1 MRAAPALD
9 AHREKK
15 VNTYEFVSS
24 WVTQQLAGRPGRVLD
39 YGCGAGQIIKQLR
52 TAGVDAWGCDVF
64 YEGGDYST
72 QIPAELQPFIRRITV
87 AAIPYEDS
95 RFDIVL
101 SNQVFEH
108 VPDMDE
114 ALREIARV
122 LKPGGTALNVFPDR
136 GVWREGH
143 CGIPFLHWFPKGTK
157 LRVYYAACLRSL
169 GLGNFTEGK
178 SIMHWSRD
186 FCDWLDKWTYYR
198 TRDDIHERFNRV
210 IGETTH
216 AEEQWLRARFNGRFD
231 AMPTELQR
239 FIVRKMAGL
248 TLVSVKAAH

>member
-1 MRAAPALD
+1 M
-9 AHREKK
+9 
-15 VNTYEFVSS
+15 NNYEFVSS
-24 WVTQQLAGRPGRVLD
+24 WVTQQLAGRRGCVLD
-39 YGCGAGQIIKQLR
+39 YGCGAGQTIQLLR
-52 TAGVDAWGCDVF
+52 TAGIDAWGCDVF
-64 YEGGDYST
+64 YEGGDYSA
-72 QIPAELQPFIRRITV
+72 QITAELQPFIRRIT
-87 AAIPYEDS
+87 AATIPYEDR

-143 CGIPFLHWFPKGTK
+143 CGIPFLHWFPRGSKM
-157 LRVYYAACLRSL
+157 RVYYAASLRRL

-178 SIMHWSRD
+178 GAMQWSRD
-186 FCDWLDKWTYYR
+186 FCDWLDNWTYYR
-198 TRDDIHERFNRV
+198 TREEIHERLNRL
-210 IGETTH
+210 IGQTTH
-216 AEEQWLRARFNGRFD
+216 AEEKWLSARFNGRFD

-239 FIVRKMAGL
+239 LIVRKMAGL
-248 TLVSVKAAH
+248 TLVSVKGREQDSRGIRE